1 MSEFNKMQTVKRRMF
16 AMRNGIIAD
25 SLRKAGSP
33 FRMIFGLN
41 LPQLDEITA
50 DTGKDEELALMLFAD
65 SNNRESSLLAPMIMP
80 EQCMTPELALEW
92 LAGSQ
97 CVETTDIM
105 CHKLLR
111 KLPFAAALASTAL
124 EGDSDMVRYG
134 GIRLLWNLLPT
145 PASEMKELIQ
155 KEADRNCALTHRA
168 ATTLL
173 EEIDFFSGD

>member
-1 MSEFNKMQTVKRRMF
+1 
-16 AMRNGIIAD
+16 
-25 SLRKAGSP
+25 
-33 FRMIFGLN
+33 
-41 LPQLDEITA
+41 
-50 DTGKDEELALMLFAD
+50 
-65 SNNRESSLLAPMIMP
+65 
-80 EQCMTPELALEW
+80 
-92 LAGSQ
+92 
-97 CVETTDIM
+97 M

-111 KLPFAAALASTAL
+111 KLPFAAALASAAL

-134 GIRLLWNLLPT
+134 GIRLLWNLLPS